1 MDGLDNRGE
10 IVIIGATNRIENIDP
25 ALRRPGRFD
34 REFPFFLPN
43 RKTRKEIIKIKGVQ
57 EITIL
62 LNFAEEVLTRP
73 NLKHLSVPKL
83 NN

>member
-1 MDGLDNRGE
+1 MSDLDMSLKG
-10 IVIIGATNRIENIDP
+10 P
-25 ALRRPGRFD
+25 RPG
-34 REFPFFLPN
+34 E
-43 RKTRKEIIKIKGVQ
+43 RKYSSCILQQQKGVQ